1 MTEKETSKTSGKGR
15 PTPSRKTQEQ
25 ANKRPLVGGA
35 TPAERRAAK
44 NNMRAERVK
53 ARAGMMAGE
62 EKYLT
67 ARDRGPQKRFVRDFV
82 DSKFSL
88 GELVMPAMFAVILL
102 SAIDSYIVQL
112 ASLLA
117 MWALFF
123 GVGINA
129 WLIGRSA
136 KKQLAARY
144 GANNVDSG
152 ISFYALMRSIQM
164 RALRMPKPQVKRG
177 TKISA

>member
-1 MTEKETSKTSGKGR
+1 MSEKETTKSAKKGR
-15 PTPSRKTQEQ
+15 PTPSRKTQEK
-25 ANKRPLVGGA
+25 ANLRPLVGGSS
-35 TPAERRAAK
+35 PADRRAAK
-44 NNMRAERVK
+44 NSLRAERMK

-112 ASLLA
+112 ASLLT

-123 GVGINA
+123 GVGVNA
-129 WLIGRSA
+129 WIIGRAA
-136 KKQLAARY
+136 KKQLASRY
-144 GANNVDSG
+144 GAANVDSG
-152 ISFYALMRSIQM
+152 IALYALMRSIQM
-164 RALRMPKPQVKRG
+164 RGLRMPKPQVKRG
-177 TKISA
+177 SKISA